1 MNAGLR
7 LLNEDEDRTQK
18 RQNFEFLMNMDT
30 GNGLTQA
37 EFVLAIL
44 EQQGVVDRERDVMP
58 WVEVGM
64 VGWCYQCRR
73 LWKASGVELFEHY
86 MCVPRCD
93 IACIL

>member
-1 MNAGLR
+1 MTYAFSNLHLMNAGLR

-18 RQNFEFLMNMDT
+18 RQNFEFLVNMDT

-58 WVEVGM
+58 WVEVGSGR
-64 VGWCYQCRR
+64 VVLVLSVSLKSSWC
-73 LWKASGVELFEHY
+73 
-86 MCVPRCD
+86 
-93 IACIL
+93 